1 MSSSPAR
8 YPLGKVLKLTGTPT
22 PPFRSHSR
30 FSAGGGGESRSRC
43 ELHFIWSQS
52 VSHPPARVAATC
64 TPSANLVKVQ
74 EVASWLLEMNQELLS
89 GGSKRRRTGG
99 SLRGNA
105 SVSHR
110 EEEQMNRV
118 VEEQE
123 GHCVRNADG
132 SGPEASSSTSDEAQV
147 ATAEEENNNQ
157 ITVAAEEENKEEEQ
171 EDGEEEMDQ
180 DSDDF
185 EQSDSSRED
194 DSTNGNDV
202 TDQNYNIDV
211 AIQQPLALLTKNQ
224 L

>member
-1 MSSSPAR
+1 MWKA
-8 YPLGKVLKLTGTPT
+8 
-22 PPFRSHSR
+22 
-30 FSAGGGGESRSRC
+30 
-43 ELHFIWSQS
+43 SQVTANS
-52 VSHPPARVAATC
+52 

-105 SVSHR
+105 SLSHG
-110 EEEQMNRV
+110 EEEMNRV

-123 GHCVRNADG
+123 GHCARFADG
-132 SGPEASSSTSDEAQV
+132 GGAEASSSNSDEVQV
-147 ATAEEENNNQ
+147 ATAEEEENNNRV
-157 ITVAAEEENKEEEQ
+157 TVEAEEESKEEEQ

-185 EQSDSSRED
+185 EQSDDSRED

-202 TDQNYNIDV
+202 TDQNDNIDV
-211 AIQQPLALLTKNQ
+211 ANQQPLPLLTKNQ
-224 L
+224 MEPLKNKSSFSGGI